1 MMRLMMTRLI
11 AAIFDMGDIGDIR
24 GVRGV
29 RERHAQGTRAARNA
43 RIEEFFVIPRRARSL
58 WPRSLWPWPPQSAK
72 RLLVAGGGLLLV
84 AAAAV
89 QMLLD
94 PAGAN
99 AGAATMGAMQ
109 DPAQNSA
116 RGPAANR
123 RTAPADDA
131 DGIEQKLADLSAAI
145 AAERATALAS
155 MRGDYAAQTQEIE
168 RLGNTLA
175 QVSEEFSQRLVR
187 LQNLAERNAARLMAA
202 DAAPPAAHVAHATRT
217 AHVAHAAPP
226 AARAARAAAPRGRPP
241 LRLAAIERRGQQP
254 VAVVLLH
261 GRRHSLREG
270 QALSGYQVA
279 AISLAERA
287 LTLFEPVA
295 GKHYVLVAGTN
306 YVAEYDADPGA
317 VGARN

>member
-1 MMRLMMTRLI
+1 
-11 AAIFDMGDIGDIR
+11 
-24 GVRGV
+24 
-29 RERHAQGTRAARNA
+29 
-43 RIEEFFVIPRRARSL
+43 
-58 WPRSLWPWPPQSAK
+58 
-72 RLLVAGGGLLLV
+72 
-84 AAAAV
+84 
-89 QMLLD
+89 
-94 PAGAN
+94 
-99 AGAATMGAMQ
+99 
-109 DPAQNSA
+109 
-116 RGPAANR
+116 
-123 RTAPADDA
+123 
-131 DGIEQKLADLSAAI
+131 
-145 AAERATALAS
+145 

-202 DAAPPAAHVAHATRT
+202 DAAPPT

-241 LRLAAIERRGQQP
+241 LRLAAIEKRGQQP